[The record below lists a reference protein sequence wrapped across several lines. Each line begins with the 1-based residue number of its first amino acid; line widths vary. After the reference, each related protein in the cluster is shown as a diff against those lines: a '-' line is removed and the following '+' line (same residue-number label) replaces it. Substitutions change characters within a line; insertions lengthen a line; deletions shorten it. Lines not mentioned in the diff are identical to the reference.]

1 MPDLVH
7 SSRSFA
13 HQSQPAN
20 HCLSPT
26 ATNPCTSTPKVTHRQ
41 AFGPPTSI
49 NPPHPNVHASS
60 SLLLPKL
67 GVCGRQGGLD
77 DLGVS
82 RPPVRLILPSG
93 LTFGGSAIETTA
105 LHNRGVLEPLSRR
118 HCRYPGS
125 LFGTYV
131 SCVRGRVKDDYPDDH
146 RRDSYYLFFISSCAL
161 GMRLEK
167 TCELSCLVVILMLA
181 DVLRSDVAK
190 RCDGGRVLRCG
201 LRAPLRCYGRAK

>member
-1 MPDLVH
+1 MIDLVP
-7 SSRSFA
+7 SSRSFD
-13 HQSQPAN
+13 HFSPTAN
-20 HCLSPT
+20 HCPSPT
-26 ATNPCTSTPKVTHRQ
+26 ATDPCTSTPKVTQRQ
-41 AFGPPTSI
+41 AFGPPASI
-49 NPPHPNVHASS
+49 NPLHPKSHASS

-82 RPPVRLILPSG
+82 RPPVRLILPSE

-105 LHNRGVLEPLSRR
+105 LHNSGVLEPLSRR

-146 RRDSYYLFFISSCAL
+146 RRDSNIFFISSCA
-161 GMRLEK
+161 GRHEVGE
-167 TCELSCLVVILMLA
+167 ELFLA
-181 DVLRSDVAK
+181 LLYVD
-190 RCDGGRVLRCG
+190 CG
-201 LRAPLRCYGRAK
+201 